1 MYKSIYRSEV
11 TPTLKGIHGLHVYT
25 CKYIRKVAIYQG
37 YMFNFYNFVII
48 IFLYINNNLLQYI
61 YYVVFS
67 SVYIYIYLYKIYI
80 YNILYIY
87 IKVFLKEKYT
97 SSAICLI

>member
-1 MYKSIYRSEV
+1 MYKSIYRTKV

-37 YMFNFYNFVII
+37 YLFNFYNFVII

-67 SVYIYIYLYKIYI
+67 SVYICIKYTYIYI
-80 YNILYIY
+80 YIYIY
-87 IKVFLKEKYT
+87 IKAFL
-97 SSAICLI
+97 